1 MPLGQTRTRPQHTP
15 AAAPLALLAQE
26 VGGSHLFSMREMVLM
41 MELMMTHT
49 VKRST
54 AMPGLAVRPLPLTYG
69 NRPACPDACRGL
81 PRRLQVLPQPPH
93 SSLADSG
100 GSEKGGGMEQPELGT
115 RVSTPALPPVFT
127 ILPSERAAP
136 SAGDTG
142 A

>member
-1 MPLGQTRTRPQHTP
+1 MPLGQTHARPQHTP

-69 NRPACPDACRGL
+69 NRPACPDA
-81 PRRLQVLPQPPH
+81 LQVLPQPPH

>member
-49 VKRST
+49 VKRSM

-69 NRPACPDACRGL
+69 N
-81 PRRLQVLPQPPH
+81 
-93 SSLADSG
+93 
-100 GSEKGGGMEQPELGT
+100 
-115 RVSTPALPPVFT
+115 
-127 ILPSERAAP
+127 
-136 SAGDTG
+136 
-142 A
+142 

>member
-1 MPLGQTRTRPQHTP
+1 
-15 AAAPLALLAQE
+15 
-26 VGGSHLFSMREMVLM
+26 M

-69 NRPACPDACRGL
+69 NRPACPDL
-81 PRRLQVLPQPPH
+81 LQVLPQPPH